1 MRHFLAYWKPNQI
14 PLMVGKPL
22 DHAGS
27 AQFRR
32 VSPGDVVWIV
42 TVHDGRLKLLGR
54 IWVTDVVSRKNAIK
68 RFGDAYDAPLHIV
81 ASPQTV
87 LTTVEIDIQH
97 LADQLEFESAKHSKL
112 SLEDADHTDGKQLQA
127 LRRLTYGSAMMLA
140 RELGEREEE
149 YSQDNGSRR
158 NPAWSRDEVIL
169 ALDTYFRHNPSH
181 IHQNHPAVVEL
192 SDTLRI
198 AAGQADSI

>member
-54 IWVTDVVSRKNAIK
+54 IWVTDVVSR
-68 RFGDAYDAPLHIV
+68 RM
-81 ASPQTV
+81 Q
-87 LTTVEIDIQH
+87 
-97 LADQLEFESAKHSKL
+97 
-112 SLEDADHTDGKQLQA
+112 
-127 LRRLTYGSAMMLA
+127 
-140 RELGEREEE
+140 
-149 YSQDNGSRR
+149 
-158 NPAWSRDEVIL
+158 SRDSVTPTML
-169 ALDTYFRHNPSH
+169 LSTLLRHPK
-181 IHQNHPAVVEL
+181 PF
-192 SDTLRI
+192 
-198 AAGQADSI
+198 